1 MFKPL
6 QQSWRFLT
14 SMDAKTGRAIGVTV
28 GLFATVALV
37 FFFGK
42 TELGRTTEG
51 HFEAWLTGFSGSP
64 WALPAAILVFTAA
77 SFIGAPQFVL
87 IAACV
92 VAFGPVEGF
101 FYSWIATVVS
111 AAANFF
117 VGRLAGARALAR
129 FGGDTANRLSGYV
142 GRNAFYASFIIRNV
156 PSAPF
161 IVVNMA
167 FGVSQAPF
175 LGFILGCALGVLPK
189 TLLVAVFGRSVMAM
203 SREGDWRLALI
214 IAVIGVA
221 WLGLMLIARRVLVRL
236 RPDPEKTP
244 DDA

>member
-1 MFKPL
+1 ML
-6 QQSWRFLT
+6 RLWRFLT
-14 SMDAKTGRAIGVTV
+14 SMDVKTGRAIAVTV

-42 TELGRTTEG
+42 TELGRATEG
-51 HFEAWLTGFSGSP
+51 SFEAWLTGFAGSP
-64 WALPAAILVFTAA
+64 WALPAAIFVFTAA

-101 FYSWIATVVS
+101 FYSWIATVIS

-117 VGRLAGARALAR
+117 VGRLAGAKALQR
-129 FGGDTANRLSGYV
+129 FGGETANRLSGYV
-142 GRNAFYASFIIRNV
+142 GKNAFYASFIIRNV

-167 FGVSQAPF
+167 FGVSRAPF
-175 LGFILGCALGVLPK
+175 LGFIAGCALGVLPK

-221 WLGLMLIARRVLVRL
+221 WLGLMLLARRVLERL
-236 RPDPEKTP
+236 RAAPEKP
-244 DDA
+244 DSSRDAK